1 MNTRI
6 GKPSDRGE
14 QKAQDSRGNI
24 QEDAQM
30 TLYSLQSIVD
40 CISYSLVI
48 KG

>member
-14 QKAQDSRGNI
+14 QKAQYSRGNI

-30 TLYSLQSIVD
+30 TLCSLQSIVN
-40 CISYSLVI
+40 CISYSLFI